1 MQPCELV
8 DMSRIAVSVPKFK
21 NQFEQIWNESFRK
34 YDNVIDIPLHWY
46 ILDSTQPNRIIK
58 AAELL
63 TFNIINILKVVHNV
77 EVLHIET
84 FFAVDRYGI
93 LFLIK
98 TNKLIIKKEDSGIN
112 SHNDRDRSNM
122 KSRVS
127 DAKEDQVD
135 IAEQKKFTNKL
146 IGDADYKE
154 LRLKLN
160 IKDEVKDV
168 RNEDTDLAFK
178 NLRPNTH
185 QNIDE

>member
-1 MQPCELV
+1 
-8 DMSRIAVSVPKFK
+8 
-21 NQFEQIWNESFRK
+21 
-34 YDNVIDIPLHWY
+34 
-46 ILDSTQPNRIIK
+46 
-58 AAELL
+58 
-63 TFNIINILKVVHNV
+63 
-77 EVLHIET
+77 
-84 FFAVDRYGI
+84 
-93 LFLIK
+93 
-98 TNKLIIKKEDSGIN
+98 
-112 SHNDRDRSNM
+112 M